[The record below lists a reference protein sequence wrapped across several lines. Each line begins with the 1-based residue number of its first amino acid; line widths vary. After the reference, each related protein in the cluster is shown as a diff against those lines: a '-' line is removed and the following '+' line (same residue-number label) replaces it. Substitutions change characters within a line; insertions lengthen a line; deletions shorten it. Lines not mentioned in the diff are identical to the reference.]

1 VNVELLRRGRGF
13 LIQHSPFNIQRWAF
27 VIPPLTS
34 FLTLAAPATAET
46 RVRGSTFIA
55 FAAPA
60 GDEGEARRRLAERER
75 QFWDAT
81 HNCSAW
87 SLRAGPRRANDAGEP
102 SGSAG
107 APILAA
113 IEGAGVTD
121 CVVVVTRYFGGT
133 KLGVGGLVRAYGD
146 AAALALADAPRRSG
160 IPAVRLRLTY
170 PYAHTAAVMRG
181 LERAGAAQVEHG
193 YAPSGDAG
201 VVDFAVPTGEETA
214 LTDGLREATGGVLA
228 PERIGELVLYRN
240 APA

>member
-1 VNVELLRRGRGF
+1 
-13 LIQHSPFNIQRWAF
+13 
-27 VIPPLTS
+27 LTP
-34 FLTLAAPATAET
+34 FLTLAGASTAET

-60 GDEGEARRRLAERER
+60 GDEAEARLRLAERER
-75 QFWDAT
+75 QLWDAT
-81 HNCSAW
+81 HHCSAW
-87 SLRAGPRRANDAGEP
+87 SLRGGVRRANDAGEP

-121 CVVVVTRYFGGT
+121 CVVVVTRYYGGT

-146 AAALALADAPRRSG
+146 AAALALADAPRRTG
-160 IPAVRLRLTY
+160 VPAVRLRLTY

-181 LERAGAAQVEHG
+181 LERASAAEVEHG

-201 VVDFAVPTGEETA
+201 VVDFAVPWAEEA
-214 LTDGLREATGGVLA
+214 PLTEALREATGGALA
-228 PERIGELVLYRN
+228 PERTGERVLYRN
-240 APA
+240 DPA